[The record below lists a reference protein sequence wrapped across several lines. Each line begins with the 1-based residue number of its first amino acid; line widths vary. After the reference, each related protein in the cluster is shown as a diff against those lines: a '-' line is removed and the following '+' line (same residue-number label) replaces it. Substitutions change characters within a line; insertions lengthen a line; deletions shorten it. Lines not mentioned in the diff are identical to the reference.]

1 MLLLRRSEAK
11 WRAANPSGPLYWLT
25 HIFSLDVSFTSYPI
39 KFNGWVADF
48 WVKISLSPVQ
58 QFAWALFRLARFALI
73 LRMAPF
79 LDPRFVT
86 NNSLIRFFWNR
97 VSPQH
102 SVWLKPWFMLKSRW
116 MADMSE
122 RMRCAGPFPCRCSFS
137 IKNPLQS
144 KGFRSLNGEG
154 GIRTLDRVAPIQ
166 HFQCCAFDHSATSPV
181 AEVRM

>member
-1 MLLLRRSEAK
+1 MKSCQSFRSA
-11 WRAANPSGPLYWLT
+11 LLT
-25 HIFSLDVSFTSYPI
+25 HSHFFAWCFVHLLSDKVQWMSCWFLS
-39 KFNGWVADF
+39 KR
-48 WVKISLSPVQ
+48 ISLSPVQ
-58 QFAWALFRLARFALI
+58 QFAWAIFRLARVALI
-73 LRMAPF
+73 LQLAPF

-86 NNSLIRFFWNR
+86 NNSLIRFLWNR

-102 SVWLKPWFMLKSRW
+102 SVWLKPCFMLKSRW
-116 MADMSE
+116 MADLSD
-122 RMRCAGPFPCRCSFS
+122 RMRCVGPFSCLCSFS

>member
-1 MLLLRRSEAK
+1 MKSCQSFRS
-11 WRAANPSGPLYWLT
+11 SLLT
-25 HIFSLDVSFTSYPI
+25 HSHFFAWCFVHLLSDKVQWMSCWFLS
-39 KFNGWVADF
+39 KR
-48 WVKISLSPVQ
+48 ISLSPVQ
-58 QFAWALFRLARFALI
+58 QFAWALFRLARVALI
-73 LRMAPF
+73 LQLAPF

-116 MADMSE
+116 MADLSDKT
-122 RMRCAGPFPCRCSFS
+122 RCVRPFPCRCSFS